1 MVLSDISIKRPVFA
15 TVLALMLIVLGMA
28 SLLKLPVREYPAI
41 DPPVVSVTTTYRGAS
56 AAVVDSQITELIE
69 AAVAGIEGIKFITS
83 QSRDERSQVTIE
95 FRLTRPVD
103 AAANDVRDKV
113 ARTLARLPEA
123 ADTPVVQK
131 VDGDARPI
139 LWIALVSDQY
149 SGMELTEIASRRF
162 ADRLAIVEGVAQ
174 VLVLGE
180 RKPAM
185 RIWLDRQAL
194 AARGLT
200 AQDVEDAIKREN
212 VELPGGRI
220 ESTQRELTVRTDTRM
235 SRPEQFRQVVISRT
249 GGSQVLLGDIATV
262 EVAPEDTRGG
272 YRINGK
278 PAIGLGILR
287 QSTANTLS
295 VAEGVKEEV
304 ERIRASIPEGIE
316 VVVGYDESQFIAR
329 SIYEVEHALM
339 IALALVVIVIFFF
352 LRSWR
357 ATIIPALAIP
367 VSIVASFIA
376 LAALGFSI
384 NVLTLLGLVLAI
396 GLVVDDAIV
405 VLENIHRRI
414 EEGEHP
420 LLASLRG
427 AREIAFAVI
436 ATTLVLIAVFLPL
449 SFMGGNTGRLFTEFG
464 FALAASVLCSGFI
477 ALTLTPML
485 CSKLLKPHQGET
497 WLVRWTEP
505 FFLGM
510 NWLLRVTLLRALR
523 VPVITLAAM
532 ALVSGLSVVLFNVL
546 PKEFSPTEDRATIII
561 PNTAPEGASF
571 AYTTEQVMAIE
582 RVVQPYIDSGE
593 VASIF
598 ATIGG
603 FQRPPQGNQ
612 ANVFIRLAP
621 WDERGRKQQ
630 AIAAEMMPQLLAIPG
645 TRAFALNPPSLGQR
659 GFQPPVQFVIG
670 GSDYVSLVEW
680 RNRFI
685 ERARQNPRLLN
696 LDSNF
701 RETKPEI
708 RVEIDRRKAAELGVS
723 IQAVGRTIETM
734 LGAREVGTYV
744 QGGQEYKVM
753 LQAREQDRATPYDL
767 QNIFVRTSAGGQLG
781 LIAGAGSQ
789 QGALVPL
796 SNVVTLSERA
806 RAQSLAREDR
816 VRAITISASL
826 APGYT
831 LGEALTYL
839 EGVAREVL
847 PTEAR
852 ISYRGQSLEFKES
865 SGALYVTFALALLVV
880 FLVLA
885 GQFESF
891 IHPLIILL
899 STPLALT
906 GGLLALHLTGNTL
919 NIYSQIGMILLIGLM
934 AKNGILIVEFSN
946 QLRDRGLSIHDSV
959 LEATV
964 VRLRPIL
971 MTSIATIF
979 GAVPLAMATG
989 AGAESRQALG
999 VVIVGGVA
1007 LSTVLTLYAVP
1018 ALYLLLAGFTRPIGA
1033 IAQRL
1038 TELEHSHP
1046 VSHAEGHGQGHAHGH
1061 KPAE

>member
-15 TVLALMLIVLGMA
+15 TVVSLLLIVLGLA
-28 SLLKLPVREYPAI
+28 SLAKLPIREYPKI
-41 DPPVVSVTTTYRGAS
+41 DPPVISITTTYRGAS
-56 AAVVDSQITELIE
+56 AAVIDTQITELIE
-69 AAVAGIEGIKFITS
+69 AAVAGIEGIKVMTS
-83 QSRDERSQVTIE
+83 VSRDERSQVTME
-95 FRLTRPVD
+95 FRLTRDVD
-103 AAANDVRDKV
+103 AASNDVRDRV

-123 ADTPVVQK
+123 ADTPIVAK

-139 LWIALVSDQY
+139 LWIALVSDQL
-149 SGMELTEIASRRF
+149 SGMELTEIARRRF
-162 ADRLAIVEGVAQ
+162 ADRLAVVDGVAQ

-180 RKPAM
+180 RKPSM

-200 AQDVEDAIKREN
+200 AQDVEDAIRREN

-220 ESTQRELTVRTDTRM
+220 ESDARELTVRTDTRM
-235 SRPEQFRQVVISRT
+235 NRPEQFRQVVISRV
-249 GGSQVLLGDIATV
+249 GGAQVLLGDVAQV

-295 VAEGVKEEV
+295 VADGVKEEV
-304 ERIRASIPEGIE
+304 ERIRGSVPEGVE
-316 VVVGYDESQFIAR
+316 VVVGYDESLFISQ

-339 IALALVVIVIFFF
+339 IALTLVVVVIFFF

-357 ATIIPALAIP
+357 ATLIPAVAIP
-367 VSIVASFIA
+367 VSIIGSFIA

-436 ATTLVLIAVFLPL
+436 ATTLVLISVFLPL

-464 FALAASVLCSGFI
+464 FALAASVMFSGFI
-477 ALTLTPML
+477 ALTLTPMM
-485 CSKLLKPHQGET
+485 CSKLLKPHEGESR
-497 WLVRWTEP
+497 LVRWTEP
-505 FFLGM
+505 LFLGM
-510 NWLLRVTLLRALR
+510 NWLLRVTLKRALGA
-523 VPVITLAAM
+523 PLLTLGVM
-532 ALVSGLSVVLFNVL
+532 ALVSAMAIGLFQAL
-546 PKEFSPTEDRATIII
+546 PKEFAPTEDRGVVII
-561 PNTAPEGASF
+561 PTTGPEGASF
-571 AYTTEQVMAIE
+571 AYTGEHVRRIE
-582 RVVQPYIDSGE
+582 EIVQPYIDSGE
-593 VASIF
+593 VESIF
-598 ATIGG
+598 ATVGG
-603 FQRPPQGNQ
+603 FQRPAQ
-612 ANVFIRLAP
+612 ANVANVFMRLAP
-621 WDERGRKQQ
+621 WHERERKQQ
-630 AIAAEMMPQLLAIPG
+630 TLTSEIMPKLLAIPG
-645 TRAFALNPPSLGQR
+645 VRAFALNPPSLGQR

-670 GSDYVSLVEW
+670 GTDYGTLVEW
-680 RNRFI
+680 RDRFLAK
-685 ERARQNPRLLN
+685 ARENPRLLN

-734 LGAREVGTYV
+734 LGSREAGTYV
-744 QGGQEYKVM
+744 EGGEEYKVL

-767 QNIFVRTSAGGQLG
+767 QNIFIRTSAGGALG
-781 LIAGAGSQ
+781 LIGSGAQ
-789 QGALVPL
+789 QGGLVPL

-806 RAQSLAREDR
+806 RPQSLSREDR

-826 APGYT
+826 APGYS
-831 LGEALTYL
+831 LGDALAYL

-847 PTEAR
+847 PPEAR

-865 SGALYVTFALALLVV
+865 SGALYFTFALALLVV

-885 GQFESF
+885 AQFESF
-891 IHPLIILL
+891 VHPFIILL
-899 STPLALT
+899 STPLAVT
-906 GGLLALHLTGNTL
+906 GGLLALHMTGQSL
-919 NIYSQIGMILLIGLM
+919 NVFSQIGMILLIGLM
-934 AKNGILIVEFSN
+934 AKNGILVVEFAN
-946 QLRDRGLSIHDSV
+946 QLRDRGLSIHDAV
-959 LEATV
+959 LEASV

-971 MTSIATIF
+971 MTSIATVF

-989 AGAESRQALG
+989 AGAESRMAIG
-999 VVIVGGVA
+999 WVIVGGVS
-1007 LSTVLTLYAVP
+1007 LSTFLTLYAVP
-1018 ALYLLLAGFTRPIGA
+1018 ALYVLLAGYTKPIGA
-1033 IAQRL
+1033 IAARL
-1038 TELEHSHP
+1038 TELEKRDPAPHP
-1046 VSHAEGHGQGHAHGH
+1046 A
-1061 KPAE
+1061 PAE

>member
-15 TVLALMLIVLGMA
+15 TVISLMLIVLGIA
-28 SLLKLPVREYPAI
+28 SLIRLPIREYPAI
-41 DPPVVSVTTTYRGAS
+41 DPPVVSITTQYRGAS
-56 AAVVDSQITELIE
+56 AAVVDTQITELIE

-83 QSRDERSQVTIE
+83 ASRDERSQVTIE
-95 FRLTRPVD
+95 FRLSRDVD
-103 AAANDVRDKV
+103 AAANDVRDRV

-139 LWIALVSDQY
+139 LWVALVSEQL
-149 SGMELTEIASRRF
+149 SGMDLTELARRRF
-162 ADRLAIVEGVAQ
+162 ADRLAVVDGVAQ

-185 RIWLDRQAL
+185 RIWLDRQGL

-200 AQDVEDAIKREN
+200 VQDVEDAIRREN
-212 VELPGGRI
+212 VELPGGRL
-220 ESTQRELTVRTDTRM
+220 ESSARELTVRTDTRM
-235 SRPEQFRQVVISRT
+235 SRPEQFRQVVISRS
-249 GGSQVLLGDIATV
+249 GGGQVLLGDIANV
-262 EVAPEDTRGG
+262 EVAPEDTRGE

-278 PAIGLGILR
+278 PAVGLGILR
-287 QSTANTLS
+287 QSTANTLA
-295 VAEGVKEEV
+295 VADGVKTEIEK
-304 ERIRASIPEGIE
+304 IRAGIPDGVE
-316 VVVGYDESQFIAR
+316 VVVGFDESTFIAQ
-329 SIYEVEHALM
+329 SIYEVEHAL
-339 IALALVVIVIFFF
+339 ITALVLVVIVIFFF
-352 LRSWR
+352 LRSFR
-357 ATIIPALAIP
+357 ATIIPSVAIP
-367 VSIVASFIA
+367 VSILASFIA

-405 VLENIHRRI
+405 VLENVHRRI

-427 AREIAFAVI
+427 SREIAFAVI
-436 ATTLVLIAVFLPL
+436 ATTLVLISVFLPL

-464 FALAASVLCSGFI
+464 FALAASVAFSGLI
-477 ALTLTPML
+477 ALTLTPMM
-485 CSKLLKPHQGET
+485 CSKLLKPHEGDG
-497 WLVRWTEP
+497 WFVRLTEP

-510 NWLLRVTLLRALR
+510 NWLLRVSLKRALAA
-523 VPVITLAAM
+523 PLITLGVMGAIC
-532 ALVSGLSVVLFNVL
+532 GLAVVLFQVI
-546 PKEFSPTEDRATIII
+546 PKEFAPIEDRGTIII
-561 PNTAPEGASF
+561 PTTGPEGASF
-571 AYTTEQVMAIE
+571 AYTREQVQRIE
-582 RVVQPYIDSGE
+582 RILQPYVERGE
-593 VASIF
+593 VESMF

-612 ANVFIRLAP
+612 ANMFLRLAP
-621 WDERGRKQQ
+621 WAERERKQQ
-630 AIAAEMMPQLLAIPG
+630 AIAAELMPQLLAVPG

-670 GSDYVSLVEW
+670 GSDYNTLVQW
-680 RNRFI
+680 RDRFL
-685 ERARQNPRLLN
+685 ERARQNPQLLN
-696 LDSNF
+696 LDSNY

-708 RVEIDRRKAAELGVS
+708 RVDIDRRKAAELGVS

-744 QGGQEYKVM
+744 QAGDEYKIM

-767 QNIFVRTSAGGQLG
+767 QNIFVRTTSGGALG
-781 LIAGAGSQ
+781 LIGTGGAQ

-806 RAQSLAREDR
+806 RPQSLAREDR

-831 LGEALTYL
+831 LGEALSFM

-847 PTEAR
+847 PADAR

-865 SGALYVTFALALLVV
+865 SGALYFTFALALLVV

-885 GQFESF
+885 AQFESF
-891 IHPLIILL
+891 IHPFIILL
-899 STPLALT
+899 STPLAVT
-906 GGLLALHLTGNTL
+906 GGLLALHMTGNTL
-919 NIYSQIGMILLIGLM
+919 NVFSQIGMILLIGLM
-934 AKNGILIVEFSN
+934 AKNGILVVEFAN
-946 QLRDRGLSIHDSV
+946 QLRDRGLSVHDAV
-959 LEATV
+959 LEASV

-971 MTSIATIF
+971 MTSIATVL
-979 GAVPLAMATG
+979 GAVPLAMASG

-999 VVIVGGVA
+999 VVIVGGVTF
-1007 LSTVLTLYAVP
+1007 STFLTLYAVP
-1018 ALYLLLAGFTRPIGA
+1018 ALYLLLAGFTKPIGA
-1033 IAQRL
+1033 IAARL
-1038 TELEHSHP
+1038 TELEKADPVPHHP
-1046 VSHAEGHGQGHAHGH
+1046 AAAE
-1061 KPAE
+1061 

>member
-15 TVLALMLIVLGMA
+15 TVVSLLLIVLGLA
-28 SLLKLPVREYPAI
+28 SLSTLPIREYPKI
-41 DPPVVSVTTTYRGAS
+41 DPPVISVTTTYRGAS
-56 AAVVDSQITELIE
+56 AAVIDTQITELIE

-95 FRLTRPVD
+95 FRLTRDVD
-103 AAANDVRDKV
+103 AASNDVRDRV
-113 ARTLARLPEA
+113 ARTLARLPDQ
-123 ADTPVVQK
+123 ADTPIVAK

-139 LWIALVSDQY
+139 LWVALVSDQL
-149 SGMELTEIASRRF
+149 SGMELTEIARRRF
-162 ADRLAIVEGVAQ
+162 ADRLAVVDGVAQ

-200 AQDVEDAIKREN
+200 VQDVEDAIRREN

-220 ESTQRELTVRTDTRM
+220 ESTARELTVRTDTRM
-235 SRPEQFRQVVISRT
+235 SRPEQFRQVVISRV
-249 GGSQVLLGDIATV
+249 GGAQVLLGDIANV

-295 VAEGVKEEV
+295 VAEGVKQEV
-304 ERIRASIPEGIE
+304 ERIRGSVPEGVQ
-316 VVVGYDESQFIAR
+316 VVIGYDESLFISQ

-339 IALALVVIVIFFF
+339 IALLLVVVVIFFF

-357 ATIIPALAIP
+357 ATIIPAVAIP
-367 VSIVASFIA
+367 VSIIGSFIA

-414 EEGEHP
+414 EEGEDP

-436 ATTLVLIAVFLPL
+436 ATTLVLVSVFLPL

-464 FALAASVLCSGFI
+464 FALAASVVFSGLV
-477 ALTLTPML
+477 ALTLTPMM
-485 CSKLLKPHQGET
+485 CSKLLKPHEGESR
-497 WLVRWTEP
+497 LVRWTEP
-505 FFLGM
+505 LFLGM
-510 NWLLRVTLLRALR
+510 NWLLRVSLRRALAA
-523 VPVITLAAM
+523 PLITLGVM
-532 ALVSGLSVVLFNVL
+532 GLVSALAVALFQVI
-546 PKEFSPTEDRATIII
+546 PKEFAPTEDRGVVII
-561 PNTAPEGASF
+561 PTTGPEGASF
-571 AYTTEQVMAIE
+571 AYTGEHVQRIE
-582 RVVQPYIDSGE
+582 RIVQPYIDSGE
-593 VASIF
+593 AQSVF
-598 ATIGG
+598 ATVGG
-603 FQRPPQGNQ
+603 FQRPAQ
-612 ANVFIRLAP
+612 ANVANVFVRLAP
-621 WDERGRKQQ
+621 WHERERKQQ
-630 AIAAEMMPQLLAIPG
+630 EITAELMPRLLQIPG
-645 TRAFALNPPSLGQR
+645 VRAFALNPPSLGQR

-670 GSDYVSLVEW
+670 GTDYTTLVDW
-680 RNRFI
+680 RDRFLA
-685 ERARQNPRLLN
+685 RARENPRLLN

-723 IQAVGRTIETM
+723 IQALGRTIETM
-734 LGAREVGTYV
+734 LGSREVGTYV
-744 QGGQEYKVM
+744 QGGEEYRIL
-753 LQAREQDRATPYDL
+753 LQAREEDRATPYDL
-767 QNIFVRTSAGGQLG
+767 QNIFVRTSAGGSLG
-781 LIAGAGSQ
+781 LIGTGGAQ
-789 QGALVPL
+789 QGGLVPL

-816 VRAITISASL
+816 VRAITITASL

-831 LGEALTYL
+831 LGDALGFL

-847 PTEAR
+847 PPEAR

-885 GQFESF
+885 AQFESF
-891 IHPLIILL
+891 VHPFIILL
-899 STPLALT
+899 STPLAVT
-906 GGLLALHLTGNTL
+906 GGLLALHLTGQSL
-919 NIYSQIGMILLIGLM
+919 NVFSQIGMILLIGLM
-934 AKNGILIVEFSN
+934 AKNGILVVEFAN
-946 QLRDRGLSIHDSV
+946 QLRDRGLSVHDAV
-959 LEATV
+959 LEASV

-971 MTSIATIF
+971 MTSIATVF

-989 AGAESRQALG
+989 AGAESRMAIG
-999 VVIVGGVA
+999 WVIVGGVS
-1007 LSTVLTLYAVP
+1007 LSTFLTLYAIP
-1018 ALYLLLAGFTRPIGA
+1018 ALYVLLAGYTRPIGA
-1033 IAQRL
+1033 IAARL
-1038 TELEHSHP
+1038 SELEKRDPAPHP
-1046 VSHAEGHGQGHAHGH
+1046 A
-1061 KPAE
+1061 PAE